1 MLSNASYFDQ
11 DLDNYVFRVFFL
23 NLKKNWKNYKQKKVP
38 KNVDFTE
45 FFIYMNIDDKVDY
58 AEKLNNEKDEF
69 EIMKDILMLIPEE
82 RIDSIYV
89 DADEIIM

>member
-11 DLDNYVFRVFFL
+11 DLDNYVFRV
-23 NLKKNWKNYKQKKVP
+23 P
-38 KNVDFTE
+38 KNVDSTE